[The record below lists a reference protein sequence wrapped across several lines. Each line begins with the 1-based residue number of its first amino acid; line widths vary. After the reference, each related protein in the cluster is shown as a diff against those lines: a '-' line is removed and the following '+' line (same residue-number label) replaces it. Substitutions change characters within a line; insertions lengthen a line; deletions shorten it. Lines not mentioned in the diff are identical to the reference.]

1 MEAQNNIGVL
11 FWTLKQYDFAEK
23 AFKKA
28 QVLGAD
34 NAEIHNNLASIYM
47 IQQRPEQA
55 IPHLRRL
62 IVLQPENAKAKQL
75 LEIAMTL
82 QKANHP

>member
-11 FWTLKQYDFAEK
+11 FWTLKQYDLAEK

-28 QVLGAD
+28 QALGAD

-47 IQQRPEQA
+47 IQKRPELA
-55 IPHLRRL
+55 ISHLRRL
-62 IVLQPENAKAKQL
+62 VVLQPGNGKAKQL
-75 LEIAMTL
+75 LEIAVAL
-82 QKANHP
+82 QKANNP